1 MKRIEAKTRVFNK
14 QICLTLVGSVIGL
27 IIYVIF
33 ATLFIG
39 GLPGEDNA
47 MFLIPLIV
55 FAIFAFL
62 LALLR
67 CSRIRARMKEDEE
80 VKEVAILRRNA
91 AGPSSALQLR
101 QNKRSEGTTFND
113 TPAYY
118 AGAAACGVSPYTYT
132 GGGGTGSGGD
142 EEW

>member
-1 MKRIEAKTRVFNK
+1 MKTREAYNVIVKRIEAKTRVFNK

-55 FAIFAFL
+55 FAIFAFFRTFQL
-62 LALLR
+62 EGFHEAAQTLNGNRVVGR
-67 CSRIRARMKEDEE
+67 CI
-80 VKEVAILRRNA
+80 
-91 AGPSSALQLR
+91 
-101 QNKRSEGTTFND
+101 T
-113 TPAYY
+113 
-118 AGAAACGVSPYTYT
+118 
-132 GGGGTGSGGD
+132 
-142 EEW
+142 